1 MRERSVLNTTHA
13 EAYTAEGLKSEAKK
27 LPKDAKKAEDLT
39 KFMCRNFFDIR
50 TFGAVM
56 TTEVNCGQVRGPI
69 QIAFGQSIDPIV
81 PQEISITRSS
91 VTNER
96 DADKERTMGRKH
108 IVPYGLYRTHGFISA
123 NLAERTGFSDD
134 DLALFWQALANM
146 LDHDRSAARGEM
158 NARGLY
164 VFRHETAL
172 GNAPAQKL
180 FDSVTV
186 AKRPEV
192 KIPRSFSDY
201 AVNFDAAKLPPGV
214 SGQSMI

>member
-1 MRERSVLNTTHA
+1 
-13 EAYTAEGLKSEAKK
+13 
-27 LPKDAKKAEDLT
+27 
-39 KFMCRNFFDIR
+39 
-50 TFGAVM
+50 
-56 TTEVNCGQVRGPI
+56 
-69 QIAFGQSIDPIV
+69 
-81 PQEISITRSS
+81 
-91 VTNER
+91 
-96 DADKERTMGRKH
+96 MGRTH

-164 VFRHETAL
+164 VFKHATAL
-172 GNAPAQKL
+172 GNAPAHKL
-180 FDSVTV
+180 FDTVTI
-186 AKRPEV
+186 AKKPDV
-192 KIPRSFSDY
+192 KIPRAFSDY